1 MRLEPQAYAMTEAP
15 QPDPSS
21 EDSTTPTFWDKV
33 TIQPDDTRAQATVKI
48 LTGIGLA
55 ILLLVISP
63 LIIFGLVVGLM
74 TVA

>member
-1 MRLEPQAYAMTEAP
+1 MTEAP
-15 QPDPSS
+15 PPAPQTEESA
-21 EDSTTPTFWDKV
+21 ERTFWDKV
-33 TIQPDDTRAQATVKI
+33 TVQPEDTRAQATVKI
-48 LTGIGLA
+48 LTGIGIA

>member
-1 MRLEPQAYAMTEAP
+1 MQ
-15 QPDPSS
+15 DPIDPKVDATPA
-21 EDSTTPTFWDKV
+21 EPTFWDKV
-33 TIQPDDTRAQATVKI
+33 TVQPDDTRAQATVKI

-63 LIIFGLVVGLM
+63 LIIFGLIVGLM

>member
-1 MRLEPQAYAMTEAP
+1 MREL
-15 QPDPSS
+15 PDPVP
-21 EDSTTPTFWDKV
+21 EESTAPTFWDKV
-33 TIQPDDTRAQATVKI
+33 TVQPGDTRAQATVKI
-48 LTGIGLA
+48 LIGIGLA

>member
-1 MRLEPQAYAMTEAP
+1 MTETPPPAP
-15 QPDPSS
+15 QTEESA
-21 EDSTTPTFWDKV
+21 ERTFWDKV
-33 TIQPDDTRAQATVKI
+33 TVQPEDTRAQATVKI
-48 LTGIGLA
+48 LTGIGIA